1 MFLKLKENCRIN
13 DTEIAKL
20 LGMPRT
26 TMNVKLKKKG
36 LKRGVM

>member
-1 MFLKLKENCRIN
+1 MYLKLKENCRVS

-26 TMNVKLKKKG
+26 TMNTKLKKID
-36 LKRGVM
+36 LK